1 MEGGMAATERLL
13 SKKTLPTAIM
23 CSNDMAAIDVLHKLY
38 RDNFRVPGDISLIGF
53 DDIHLTEMMIPPL
66 TSVQLS
72 RLDLARAAVSAL
84 RAHVEG
90 TAPKREYYI
99 DTRLVVRESTGP
111 PRGTMPAL
119 RNAKSRSQ
127 NRAHLTDSGVR
138 R

>member
-23 CSNDMAAIDVLHKLY
+23 CSNDMAAIGVLHKLY
-38 RDNFRVPGDISLIGF
+38 RDNFRVPGF